1 MPNTQPSEA
10 ADNDDLVRKRREA
23 MAVLAGCSAAEIS
36 GLLAKIAPRPA
47 HEEIRKA
54 ESGLVMVR
62 GRIGGDGAPFNVGE
76 ATVSRSAVR
85 LATSEVGFGYVLGRD
100 HAKARLIAYCDALLQ
115 HGEYRPI
122 LERVVLAPMR
132 RRARTARDL
141 KAEQAA
147 ATKVEF
153 FTLVRGEG

>member
-1 MPNTQPSEA
+1 
-10 ADNDDLVRKRREA
+10 
-23 MAVLAGCSAAEIS
+23 
-36 GLLAKIAPRPA
+36 
-47 HEEIRKA
+47 
-54 ESGLVMVR
+54 
-62 GRIGGDGAPFNVGE
+62 
-76 ATVSRSAVR
+76 
-85 LATSEVGFGYVLGRD
+85 GFGYVLGRD
-100 HAKARLIAYCDALLQ
+100 HAKAQLIAYCDALLQ

-122 LERVVLAPMR
+122 LEQVVLAPMR